1 MGGGSRVVGEIL
13 PENKQLQKNPFLR
26 ASGVQFNPVAALF
39 CFAFLVYNSTD
50 KRVI

>member
-1 MGGGSRVVGEIL
+1 MGGGSRVVVEIL
-13 PENKQLQKNPFLR
+13 PENKQQKNQFLR
-26 ASGVQFNPVAALF
+26 TSGVQFNPVAALF